1 MHITKITSEILLVPF
16 MLNRSS
22 VQKFEDDVTMKSLRN
37 VMNLDETV
45 VIVAGLKFSYWCE
58 EVEKAFTPSKQV
70 IINLLRD
77 KSLM

>member
-1 MHITKITSEILLVPF
+1 

-22 VQKFEDDVTMKSLRN
+22 VQKFENDVTMKSLRN

-70 IINLLRD
+70 IINLPRD